1 MSVPP
6 ESTPSAQ
13 PPITTPNLRR
23 SSAKNYAAGPQ
34 GVAKSL
40 LKLVQEPGL
49 VRGQKTLM
57 GLNQKG
63 GFDCPSCAWPDPD
76 GKRSSFEYC
85 ENGAKAVAWES
96 TTKRVTPDFF
106 EQHTISELLGQT
118 DHWLEAQGR
127 LTHPMYRAANADRYV
142 PITWDE
148 AFTLLATE
156 LQELPTPDDAIFY
169 TSGRTSNEA
178 AFLYQLLARSFGTNN
193 LPDCSNMCHES
204 SGAALSS
211 TLGLGKG
218 SVKLED
224 FEQAQAIFILG
235 QNPGTNHPRML
246 SALQDAARAGA
257 EIVVFNPLKEAGL
270 LGFAHPQEFS
280 GLLGRATSL
289 ATQYHQ
295 VRINGDHAAL
305 LGLNKALFEA
315 EAQTAGS
322 ALDRDFLEAHCT
334 PIEPLREHLTQ
345 LSWETIESGSGL
357 TREALLQA
365 AEVARRSERIIVCW
379 AMGLT
384 QHHNAVAT
392 IQEAVNLLL
401 LRGSLG
407 KPGAGVCPVRGHS
420 NVQGDRTMGIWEKAP
435 ESFLQALDTEFSI
448 QSPRHY
454 GVDTVEA
461 IRRMRA
467 EPGKIF
473 FAMGGNFL
481 SATPDTERTAEGL
494 RNCRMTVQVSTKL
507 NRSHLVTGQRALIL
521 PCLGRTEIDRQAGG
535 EQFVTMENSMGVVH
549 ASRGRLA
556 PASDTLKSEVAIVAG
571 LASVLFGESHPVAWR
586 EMAADYDRIREA
598 ISRVIPGCADYNQ
611 RVREPGGFYLP
622 NNIRDLDFSKVGGRA
637 KISVNALETI
647 SLEDD
652 QLLLMTIRSHDQF
665 NTTIYDLNDR
675 YRGIH
680 GERRVVFLNRED
692 MAARGLVAEQPV
704 DLTSYFKGEER
715 LARLFLVVP
724 YDIPRGCAAAYFPET
739 NVLVPLES
747 TARTSNTPTS
757 KSIVIR
763 VTPASATTTRPAPVR

>member
-1 MSVPP
+1 
-6 ESTPSAQ
+6 
-13 PPITTPNLRR
+13 
-23 SSAKNYAAGPQ
+23 
-34 GVAKSL
+34 
-40 LKLVQEPGL
+40 
-49 VRGQKTLM
+49 
-57 GLNQKG
+57 
-63 GFDCPSCAWPDPD
+63 
-76 GKRSSFEYC
+76 
-85 ENGAKAVAWES
+85 
-96 TTKRVTPDFF
+96 
-106 EQHTISELLGQT
+106 
-118 DHWLEAQGR
+118 
-127 LTHPMYRAANADRYV
+127 
-142 PITWDE
+142 
-148 AFTLLATE
+148 
-156 LQELPTPDDAIFY
+156 
-169 TSGRTSNEA
+169 
-178 AFLYQLLARSFGTNN
+178 
-193 LPDCSNMCHES
+193 
-204 SGAALSS
+204 
-211 TLGLGKG
+211 
-218 SVKLED
+218 
-224 FEQAQAIFILG
+224 
-235 QNPGTNHPRML
+235 
-246 SALQDAARAGA
+246 
-257 EIVVFNPLKEAGL
+257 
-270 LGFAHPQEFS
+270 
-280 GLLGRATSL
+280 
-289 ATQYHQ
+289 
-295 VRINGDHAAL
+295 
-305 LGLNKALFEA
+305 
-315 EAQTAGS
+315 
-322 ALDRDFLEAHCT
+322 
-334 PIEPLREHLTQ
+334 
-345 LSWETIESGSGL
+345 
-357 TREALLQA
+357 
-365 AEVARRSERIIVCW
+365 
-379 AMGLT
+379 
-384 QHHNAVAT
+384 
-392 IQEAVNLLL
+392 
-401 LRGSLG
+401 
-407 KPGAGVCPVRGHS
+407 
-420 NVQGDRTMGIWEKAP
+420 
-435 ESFLQALDTEFSI
+435 
-448 QSPRHY
+448 
-454 GVDTVEA
+454 VDTVEA

-494 RNCRMTVQVSTKL
+494 RNCRLTVQVSTKL